1 MGQRVA
7 LIRTLAVKPKILLL
21 DEAFSALDY
30 QTRIMVTNDIYYILR
45 KEKIT
50 AIIVTHD
57 ISEAISMSDRVLVL
71 SKRPGTIKD
80 IIDSGKFKVV
90 TLNKIFRQAGES
102 GIVTNAHKINEGKAV
117 ELDNST
123 KDFLYIRRN
132 TPQEALNATIGLIM
146 TKLPDY
152 VKSTPQEIQVLTPMK
167 SGILGVENMN
177 VELQKYINK
186 PDKYKK
192 EHEFGKYIFREG
204 DKVMQI
210 KNNYQIEWEVRL
222 PNGACIDSGKGVF
235 NGDLGI
241 IKNMNNDSQILEVEF
256 DENKMV
262 TYTFREAEELELAY
276 AVTIHKSQGSEY
288 PAVVMPILSGPR
300 VLFHRNLLY
309 TGVTRAKN
317 CLTIVGD
324 RNMLFSMIQNVNEQR
339 RYTTLALRL
348 DQIANES
355 EESDPMDDLGI

>member
-1 MGQRVA
+1 MVN
-7 LIRTLAVKPKILLL
+7 
-21 DEAFSALDY
+21 
-30 QTRIMVTNDIYYILR
+30 RIVLNN
-45 KEKIT
+45 
-50 AIIVTHD
+50 
-57 ISEAISMSDRVLVL
+57 ISYH
-71 SKRPGTIKD
+71 G
-80 IIDSGKFKVV
+80 
-90 TLNKIFRQAGES
+90 N
-102 GIVTNAHKINEGKAV
+102 
-117 ELDNST
+117 
-123 KDFLYIRRN
+123 
-132 TPQEALNATIGLIM
+132 
-146 TKLPDY
+146 
-152 VKSTPQEIQVLTPMK
+152 
-167 SGILGVENMN
+167 
-177 VELQKYINK
+177 
-186 PDKYKK
+186 
-192 EHEFGKYIFREG
+192 
-204 DKVMQI
+204 
-210 KNNYQIEWEVRL
+210 
-222 PNGACIDSGKGVF
+222 GVF

-348 DQIANES
+348 NQIANES
-355 EESDPMDDLGI
+355 EESGPMDDLGI